1 MKALRRICLLPNRQK
16 DPDLRV
22 AREAS
27 RLLTDSGAEVFVV
40 SPLSDEDCFSDCRM
54 VPKVPAGLDCLVVI
68 GGDGSIL
75 DASETALS
83 ERIPLLGVNLGHLG
97 FLAELSP
104 QELPLLT
111 RLTRGEYRI
120 SSRMTLSL
128 SLEKEGKVTHCTRY
142 SLNEIA
148 ITPKEN
154 FGMAD
159 LFLTD
164 TDGNRIR
171 YRGDGLIIATPSG
184 STAYSFSCG
193 GPVIHSELAAIC
205 VTPICPHSFFNRA
218 MLLPPDAVVR
228 VTNNAK
234 SGDELMVGIDGRNTY
249 ILESGDGIFVGRSD
263 ETLQMISFENH
274 GTMNTLRQKMQDAEL
289 KE

>member
-1 MKALRRICLLPNRQK
+1 MKALRRICLMPNRQK
-16 DPDLRV
+16 DPELRV
-22 AREAS
+22 TREAA
-27 RLLTDSGAEVFVV
+27 RLLTDSGAEVFVLA
-40 SPLSDEDCFSDCRM
+40 PLSEEELFSECRIAQ
-54 VPKVPAGLDCLVVI
+54 KVPPETDCLVVI

-75 DASETALS
+75 DATETAIS
-83 ERIPLLGVNLGHLG
+83 EQIPLLGVNLGHLG
-97 FLAELSP
+97 FLAELPP

-111 RLTRGEYRI
+111 RLTRGEYRL
-120 SSRMTLSL
+120 SERMMLSL
-128 SLEKEGKVTHCTRY
+128 SLERAGETTRCPRY

-148 ITPKEN
+148 ITHKEN

-193 GPVIHSELAAIC
+193 GPVIHSDLAAIC

-218 MLLPPDAVVR
+218 MLLPPDAVIC
-228 VTNNAK
+228 VTNNAR
-234 SGDELMVGIDGRNTY
+234 SRDALLVGIDGRNTY
-249 ILESGDGIFVGRSD
+249 VLAPGNCISVGRA
-263 ETLQMISFENH
+263 EKTLQMISFENH